1 MNTQKVSR
9 KWMSKVQ
16 KALVAVVILA
26 MLFGALPTGKAHAW
40 AYRNITG
47 RPGAVSVPT
56 VRFGDTLL
64 QTSAGLIAAPRFDS
78 AGRYVY
84 AYRSPATSGDQTVK
98 ALYVLEGWSGSGW
111 VKIAHQ
117 GWMTRV
123 IRAGQSYVAFP
134 ALDISPSNF
143 RRGSYYRVTWSVIW
157 ATPAGAGLGGTRV
170 VSNLASDHRCVTTR
184 YLCTSYAGYVLIR

>member
-1 MNTQKVSR
+1 
-9 KWMSKVQ
+9 MSKVQ
-16 KALVAVVILA
+16 KALVGAVILA

-40 AYRNITG
+40 TYRNIVG

-64 QTSAGLIAAPRFDS
+64 QTSAGPIAAPRFDS

-84 AYRSPATSGDQTVK
+84 VYRSRATSGDQIVK
-98 ALYVLEGWSGSGW
+98 AVYTLQRWSGSSW
-111 VKIAHQ
+111 VGIAQQ
-117 GWMTRV
+117 GMMTRV

-143 RRGSYYRVTWSVIW
+143 RRSYYYRVTWAVGW
-157 ATPAGAGLGGTRV
+157 ATPAEATLGGTMV
-170 VSNLASDHRCVTTR
+170 VSNLATDHRCVTTR
-184 YLCTSYAGYVLIR
+184 YLCTAYAGYVLIR